1 MGNKTKIIATIGPAC
16 MSHSILRQMARSGMN
31 IARINTA
38 HGDFEQYDEIIRL
51 TRNIKNIPVMVD
63 IKGPEIRVRLNEELI
78 VKRGKEYEFFYK
90 DKRPCFS
97 YDFSKEIKVGE
108 HVFFDNGQIKSR
120 VKKKGKKSVILVFS
134 KNNTIMPN
142 KGVNIP
148 GKKLNIPSLS
158 KKDVK
163 AVKYSV
169 KKGIEFIA
177 LSFTRNKED
186 VKNLKR
192 LIKNSEIKIISK
204 IENLEGIKNIDEII
218 DASEGVMIARGD
230 LGVEIPQERIPGIQK
245 KIIRKCREKA
255 KMSIV
260 ATQMLESMTF
270 KPVPTRAEVSDVAN
284 AILDGANAVMLS
296 GETASGK
303 YPVKA
308 VKVMRKIV
316 REAEKITII

>member
-1 MGNKTKIIATIGPAC
+1 MVNKAKIIATIGPVC
-16 MSHSILRQMARSGMN
+16 MSSNVIKQMARSGMN

-38 HGDFEQYDEIIRL
+38 HGDFEQYDEILRL
-51 TRNIKNIPVMVD
+51 TRNIKNMPVMID
-63 IKGPEIRVRLNEELI
+63 IKGPEIRVRLDEELI

-90 DKRPCFS
+90 DKKPCFS
-97 YDFSKEIKVGE
+97 YDFSREIKAGE
-108 HVFFDNGQIKSR
+108 HVFFDNGQIKSK
-120 VKKKGKKSVILVFS
+120 VKKKGNKSFTLVFS
-134 KNNTIMPN
+134 KNSILMPN

-186 VKNLKR
+186 VRNLKA
-192 LIKNSEIKIISK
+192 LIKNSKIKIVSK
-204 IENLEGIKNIDEII
+204 IENMEGIKNIDEII
-218 DASEGVMIARGD
+218 SASDGIMIARGD
-230 LGVEIPQERIPGIQK
+230 LGVEIPQERIPGVQK
-245 KIIRKCREKA
+245 KIIKKCKEKG
-255 KMSIV
+255 KISIV
-260 ATQMLESMTF
+260 ATQMLESMTE
-270 KPVPTRAEVSDVAN
+270 KPTPTRAEVSDVAN

-308 VKVMRKIV
+308 VRVMRKIV
-316 REAEKITII
+316 REAEKNLYF